1 MRLHYYRAIIM
12 DSDEGQI
19 KSSYLVP
26 FGSFHVHNVCNLS
39 DVVVRCRGIDVV
51 ISTQCNSDIFTLDQ
65 NFHGLSY
72 FWGLYTHV
80 TVQNQSRK
88 TSIIRLPNE

>member
-39 DVVVRCRGIDVV
+39 DVVVRRCRGIDVV
-51 ISTQCNSDIFTLDQ
+51 ISSLLLSFVVQLNEIGVPL
-65 NFHGLSY
+65 FHLLLKVLAGGRVQAIYWMEIIISLS
-72 FWGLYTHV
+72 
-80 TVQNQSRK
+80 
-88 TSIIRLPNE
+88 